1 MTPYEV
7 ALNQMLDFVNEVGD
21 DYQYLPHPRRWSLPS
36 MQNFNAELY
45 KEAFP
50 AALKLAANEGSGRD
64 AIKILNQ
71 DRHALEQIA
80 ARSSFAIEQYQ
91 INYMLL
97 RHQALRAPVFTV
109 SEPLRQMLADTGV
122 KADIPATFLRPP
134 FRTCYV
140 ELEPAEARKERIKA
154 GASTEQYVEGCY
166 LQEHSL
172 PHLLGLDMRDS
183 SLQQM
188 GIDRLKPTRVL
199 DVAFTWFSAPRPGDV
214 DKNYLASHG
223 CVNISLFI
231 QDENQSITHLIKRQ
245 LDLYKARHFEREG
258 DLFEL
263 NRRFDFVRENI
274 VNLAKTLLYLNLN
287 IKDRIVESPASDFE
301 GRLKAVGAKKR
312 DKLERQAARVYNR
325 IIVGPKSYVPLAER
339 LGEGDLEKGRR
350 RPHFRR
356 GFFSVRWHG
365 PRDDQHPVLHRI
377 PETLVNKDLMVEASH
392 RDYEIR

>member
-7 ALNQMLDFVNEVGD
+7 ALNQMLDFVNQVGD
-21 DYQYLPHPRRWSLPS
+21 EYQFLPHPRRWSLPS
-36 MQNFNAELY
+36 MRNFNAELY
-45 KEAFP
+45 KEAMP
-50 AALKLAANEGSGRD
+50 AALKLATNEGSGRE

-71 DRHALEQIA
+71 NREALEKIA

-97 RHQALRAPVFTV
+97 RHQAFKAPLFTV
-109 SEPLRQMLADTGV
+109 SEPLKQMLADTGV
-122 KADIPATFLRPP
+122 KSDIPATFLRPP

-140 ELEPAEARKERIKA
+140 ELEPAEIRRERIRA

-166 LQEHSL
+166 LQEHTLNDLFALDMADDSL
-172 PHLLGLDMRDS
+172 CKMGLDRS
-183 SLQQM
+183 
-188 GIDRLKPTRVL
+188 KPTRVL
-199 DVAFTWFSAPRPGDV
+199 DIAFTRFSAPRAGDV

-223 CVNISLFI
+223 CVNISLLI
-231 QDENQSITHLIKRQ
+231 QDEQESITHLITRQ
-245 LDLYKARHFEREG
+245 LDLYKERHFEREG

-287 IKDRIVESPASDFE
+287 IKDRIVESPASDYE
-301 GRLKAVGAKKR
+301 SRLKAVGDKKR

-325 IIVGPKSYVPLAER
+325 IVVGPKSYTPLAHRME
-339 LGEGDLEKGRR
+339 EGDLKKGRR

-365 PRDDQHPVLHRI
+365 PREDQHPVLHRI
-377 PETLVNKDLMVEASH
+377 PETIVNKDLMTEAS
-392 RDYEIR
+392 RSDYDIR